1 MNNKIADF
9 KFLRFKVPQK
19 LLRRLYYQDKR
30 IDEKTLDKIRYYRRV
45 LERMANRTQHLI
57 SVIDK
62 ISLKR

>member
-45 LERMANRTQHLI
+45 LERMTNKAQHLI